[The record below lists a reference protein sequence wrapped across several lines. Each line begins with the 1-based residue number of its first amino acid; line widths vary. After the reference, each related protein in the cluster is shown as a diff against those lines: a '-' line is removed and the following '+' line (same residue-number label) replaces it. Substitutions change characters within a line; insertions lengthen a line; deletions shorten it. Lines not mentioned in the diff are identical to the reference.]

1 MQRILLST
9 ESFGASTQKITPSMF
24 CGIETV
30 IVLIFSCFVFSLQSV
45 SAPVVNSCLSMLG
58 NIKTEGGIILSKVKS
73 GIVILRYKKQKEL
86 LKDLHRQSCTDS
98 RVALEITESFTQLV
112 NCSTLFFFLDKN
124 EYPVSQPFHV

>member
-1 MQRILLST
+1 
-9 ESFGASTQKITPSMF
+9 MF

-30 IVLIFSCFVFSLQSV
+30 KVLISSCFVFSLQSV

-73 GIVILRYKKQKEL
+73 SIVIIIYKKQKEL

-98 RVALEITESFTQLV
+98 RVALEITEMKSL
-112 NCSTLFFFLDKN
+112 LIL
-124 EYPVSQPFHV
+124 